1 MLGCRGIVTKRKIAA
16 VIYLLTLSL
25 PALALIAPARAL
37 PANPNWIEPAYKG
50 WDPYY
55 GMNITGYLTG
65 TNWNFTFSWTNP
77 NAYQVNVTALR
88 MYFSWGKNY
97 TSAYSATIP
106 AGAVRIFSFANTT
119 PTLLDAPEQIG
130 LYSYNVY
137 VHNVNGTNAELAPL
151 NPINAGSFAVLSVE
165 HLACLN
171 IWTKYYTPSG
181 LRAFPSGVNMTHS
194 QVELMQ
200 AKFELEQGSQ
210 IFQAGVFGAARTHLQ
225 AGDTYF
231 TDALAIWD
239 TKGTAIEDA
248 DLAYKQAQTT
258 YYTALGDANK
268 MNAYGWIL
276 FGLGWVFIGLGIIIY
291 AARRPKVV
299 VQS

>member
-1 MLGCRGIVTKRKIAA
+1 MKRKMAA
-16 VIYLLTLSL
+16 ILCLLTLSL

-37 PANPNWIEPAYKG
+37 PPNPNWVEPAYKG

-65 TNWNFTFSWTNP
+65 TNWNFTFGWTNP
-77 NAYQVNVTALR
+77 NDYQINVTALR

-97 TSAYSATIP
+97 TSAYLATIP
-106 AGAVRIFSFANTT
+106 AGATRIFSFVNMT
-119 PTLLDAPEQIG
+119 PTLLDAPEQMG
-130 LYSYNVY
+130 LYSYSVY
-137 VHNVNGTNAELAPL
+137 VHHVNSTNVELLPI
-151 NPINAGSFAVLSVE
+151 NPINGGSFAVLSAD

-171 IWTKYYTPSG
+171 VWAKYYTPSG
-181 LRAFPSGVNMTHS
+181 ARAFPSGVNITHA

-200 AKFELEQGSQ
+200 AKFELEQGIQ
-210 IFQAGVFGAARTHLQ
+210 FFQVGVFDAAKAHFQT
-225 AGDTYF
+225 GDAYF
-231 TDALAIWD
+231 NDALATWN
-239 TKGTAIEDA
+239 TGGTAIENA

-258 YYTALGDANK
+258 YYTALGDANR

-291 AARRPKVV
+291 AARKPKVA

>member
-1 MLGCRGIVTKRKIAA
+1 MKRKIAA
-16 VIYLLTLSL
+16 LVCLLTLSL
-25 PALALIAPARAL
+25 SALALVAPARAL
-37 PANPNWIEPAYKG
+37 PPNPYWVEPAYKG

-65 TNWNFTFSWTNP
+65 TNWTFTFSWTNP
-77 NAYQVNVTALR
+77 NDYQINVTALR
-88 MYFSWGKNY
+88 MYFSWGRNY
-97 TSAYSATIP
+97 TSAYSTTIP
-106 AGAVRIFSFANTT
+106 ADAIRIFSFANTT
-119 PTLLDAPEQIG
+119 PTLLDAPEQMG

-137 VHNVNGTNAELAPL
+137 VHNVNGTNAELTPL
-151 NPINAGSFAVLSVE
+151 NPINGGSFAVLSQD

-171 IWTKYYTPSG
+171 IWAKYYTPPG
-181 LRAFPSGVNMTHS
+181 VLREFPSGVNVTEA

-200 AKFELEQGSQ
+200 AKLELAQGSQ
-210 IFQAGVFGAARTHLQ
+210 IFQAGVFDVAKTHLQ

-231 TDALAIWD
+231 TDALTAWD
-239 TKGTAIEDA
+239 TNGTAIENA